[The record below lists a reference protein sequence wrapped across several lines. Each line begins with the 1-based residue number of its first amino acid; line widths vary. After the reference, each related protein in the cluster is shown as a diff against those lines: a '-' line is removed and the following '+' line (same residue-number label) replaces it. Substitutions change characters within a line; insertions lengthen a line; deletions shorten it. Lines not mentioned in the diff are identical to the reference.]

1 MALVNHYLGAF
12 VDDAAANAYV
22 AATGWPEQ
30 NSSGRTTLVL
40 VNGLMYY
47 NTTTAQLVTRA
58 NGAWISAEKVS
69 QVAWA
74 AADDATPT
82 VANGVRVLFIGPNTA
97 PLAITN
103 LDNGAAGQVVTIVC
117 MSTGNPPTV
126 ADAGNFALSGAFVG
140 ALDASLTLVLDGAVW
155 RELAVAT
162 P

>member
-30 NSSGRTTLVL
+30 NSSGQFSRVV
-40 VNGLMYY
+40 VNGLTYY

-103 LDNGAAGQVVTIVC
+103 LDNGVNGQVVTLVC
-117 MSTGNPPTV
+117 MSATNAPTI
-126 ADAGNFALSGAFVG
+126 ADAGNFALSAGYVG
-140 ALDASLTLVLDGAVW
+140 GLDGSITLVLDGAVW
-155 RELAVAT
+155 RQLMISA